1 MLSTVNRHLVTR
13 RHKVTGPESPSLFF
27 SLSPGQRQRSVQF
40 FWSRW
45 PPSSSTRREY
55 SRVDRRA
62 LAEVEGSLS
71 APTTCRHRVT
81 VRWAE
86 VHRFYA
92 AMERFSTDLSSV
104 HTHARAPP
112 RPTSTWPRPKT
123 HTDTRTKKK
132 KPRLWIT
139 SHRRIFTSTLSH
151 QSRSFMTI

>member
-45 PPSSSTRREY
+45 PPSSSTRRENTH
-55 SRVDRRA
+55 V
-62 LAEVEGSLS
+62 
-71 APTTCRHRVT
+71 
-81 VRWAE
+81 
-86 VHRFYA
+86 
-92 AMERFSTDLSSV
+92 STDERSLRSKDLCPRLQHVGIGLPSDGLRCTDSMPRWNASQLIFPQYIPMLV
-104 HTHARAPP
+104 HHPAQPP
-112 RPTSTWPRPKT
+112 PDPDLK
-123 HTDTRTKKK
+123 HTQTRTKKK